1 MYNKKKMPK
10 LYFIARQN
18 LYMDC
23 HGLALQWTQWGCD
36 LYCQACFVFLPQKF
50 CGNPARVSRENFV
63 I

>member
-36 LYCQACFVFLPQKF
+36 LYCQAKGLP
-50 CGNPARVSRENFV
+50 
-63 I
+63 